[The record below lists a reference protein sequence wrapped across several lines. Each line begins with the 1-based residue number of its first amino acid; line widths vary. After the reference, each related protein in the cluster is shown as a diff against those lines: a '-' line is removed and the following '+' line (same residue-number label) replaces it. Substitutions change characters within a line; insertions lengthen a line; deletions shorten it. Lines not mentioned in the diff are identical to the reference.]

1 MKIYFEYG
9 RSAFALPAVSK
20 KLLARAGKTELKLLV
35 CLASVPELCEKYDEL
50 ADGLAQEIKVS
61 RSALDSA
68 LSFWIGAGIIS
79 KERDD
84 GTAIPA
90 EETAV
95 SEKLV
100 PAEEEPPKRSRVTE
114 LPQYTGDEFTKVME
128 RRGELSGLIE
138 EAQNVL
144 GKVFNI
150 TETQLLVSISE
161 GLGLDDEYVLGLL
174 AYCKQIGKANLRYVE
189 KIACS
194 FYDKGIC
201 TAKQLEEYLRTA
213 DMLASAESKIRKIFG
228 IGDRAFTSKES
239 KYINDWI
246 TVYKFDFEVIKL
258 AYEDTVNATS
268 KPSMSYANKVLESW
282 FAEGYK
288 SVSDVEK
295 SKEKKKGSRESAQAT
310 SFNVDDF
317 FNAAINKGFGEDK
330 QGG

>member
-9 RSAFALPAVSK
+9 RNAVALPALPR
-20 KLLARAGKTELKLLV
+20 KLLSRVGKTEFKLLM
-35 CLASVPELCEKYDEL
+35 CLASEPALCENYDGLADEL
-50 ADGLAQEIKVS
+50 AQELKVT

-68 LSFWIGAGIIS
+68 LGFWIGAGVIS
-79 KERDD
+79 KEND
-84 GTAIPA
+84 GVSATQK
-90 EETAV
+90 EEALELNLPTV
-95 SEKLV
+95 T
-100 PAEEEPPKRSRVTE
+100 EEEPPKRSKVTE
-114 LPQYTGDEFTKVME
+114 LPQLTGDELTKVME
-128 RRGELSGLIE
+128 RRSELAGLIE
-138 EAQNVL
+138 ESQNVL
-144 GKVFNI
+144 GKVFNV

-201 TAKQLEEYLRTA
+201 TAKQLEKYLREV
-213 DMLASAESKIRKIFG
+213 DLMASAEGKIRKIFG

-246 TVYKFDFEVIKL
+246 TVYKSDFELIKL
-258 AYEDTVNATS
+258 AYEETVNATS
-268 KPSMSYANKVLESW
+268 KPSLAYANKVLETW

-295 SKEKKKGSRESAQAT
+295 AKDKKKGSSVSAQAT

-317 FNAAINKGFGEDK
+317 FNAAINKGFGDDK